1 MAAAVVVI
9 LKRSLT
15 VFWSEDLIFTYTEVV
30 VTQLWDKSLPT
41 LKNQVSNLVIGN
53 SYRANICKKLK
64 KKRTGE
70 MWPDDY
76 IIYTIFGHFL
86 PYYFKDFAKMG
97 SKFCQMLKWLPN
109 ILKCC
114 QSGEILLN
122 LLTLAGSN
130 PFKGWILVITYME
143 DTSNLPWIQN
153 CTSSN
158 IIPIHLPRALY
169 LPT

>member
-64 KKRTGE
+64 KKRTGG

-76 IIYTIFGHFL
+76 IIYTI
-86 PYYFKDFAKMG
+86 
-97 SKFCQMLKWLPN
+97 
-109 ILKCC
+109 
-114 QSGEILLN
+114 
-122 LLTLAGSN
+122 
-130 PFKGWILVITYME
+130 
-143 DTSNLPWIQN
+143 
-153 CTSSN
+153 
-158 IIPIHLPRALY
+158 
-169 LPT
+169 